1 MKRSHS
7 SSKDSHVETTSTK
20 SAKKLRRIFV
30 RETYFDQSSSE
41 NDDYHQDD
49 LQDDYQD
56 VKKEETKFVL
66 EGSSDDEESSVG
78 DVDQYPDTESDEETQ
93 TDADS
98 ESSSERS
105 EAYDEDFENNLSLYE
120 ASPLTDVVEDTR
132 TVFDQLSSPISN
144 AGSQLQDQNEGND
157 YERDSED
164 SMETD
169 REESNSGL
177 KLLLF

>member
-120 ASPLTDVVEDTR
+120 ASPLTDVDDTR

-144 AGSQLQDQNEGND
+144 SQLQELGQDS
-157 YERDSED
+157 ERVSED
-164 SMETD
+164 SLETD
-169 REESNSGL
+169 REDTNSGL
-177 KLLLF
+177 KLQLFL